1 MGNTDQVLHLKTER
15 EWHTGKRMDEP
26 RLSTSI
32 SNSWIVP
39 FIRAPKSFLW
49 FCTSLGQSLQAESS
63 EPLGSFFFIKI
74 LSPTQGSP
82 SKHLLCRMLFAT
94 SRFGSKSCTESL
106 SQLPQWKARGCVLPG
121 SKENPATITNGD
133 IRPWHGGE
141 KVMLHTSPSCR
152 CKQTSAPREAA
163 QEEKHGKHK
172 GSFPSPTLSASSTA
186 LGANSCILA
195 SRQNVR
201 VENLPGFA
209 DKRGILGESQFS
221 WMSQVTCVALTQAS
235 ILPLLTKA
243 VTTQLDLGWTFVAL
257 YYVLKEERK
266 FQSHF

>member
-1 MGNTDQVLHLKTER
+1 
-15 EWHTGKRMDEP
+15 
-26 RLSTSI
+26 
-32 SNSWIVP
+32 
-39 FIRAPKSFLW
+39 
-49 FCTSLGQSLQAESS
+49 
-63 EPLGSFFFIKI
+63 
-74 LSPTQGSP
+74 
-82 SKHLLCRMLFAT
+82 
-94 SRFGSKSCTESL
+94 
-106 SQLPQWKARGCVLPG
+106 
-121 SKENPATITNGD
+121 
-133 IRPWHGGE
+133 
-141 KVMLHTSPSCR
+141 MLHTSPSCR

-221 WMSQVTCVALTQAS
+221 WRSQVTCVALTQAS

-243 VTTQLDLGWTFVAL
+243 VTTRLDLGWTFVAL

-266 FQSHF
+266 FQSHFQS